1 MTIANLIIVVVILA
15 CILMVVLAVV
25 HQEDSEVDDVIN
37 SALNKPPVFTDTK
50 EDFKK
55 RRELHPAVTYDSLD
69 NILFKQKY
77 YNLLQ
82 LQKEKVEKLTQWH
95 ADKLLDEWLYQSQL
109 KEVTEAIDV
118 LESEIKAQ

>member
-1 MTIANLIIVVVILA
+1 MTIANLIIVAVILA

-25 HQEDSEVDDVIN
+25 HQEDNEVDDVIK

-50 EDFKK
+50 EDFEK
-55 RRELHPAVTYDSLD
+55 RRELYSPVTYDSLD

-82 LQKEKVEKLTQWH
+82 LQKEKVNKLTQWH

>member
-1 MTIANLIIVVVILA
+1 MTIANLIIVAVILA
-15 CILMVVLAVV
+15 CILMVVLVVV
-25 HQEDSEVDDVIN
+25 HQEDTEVDDVIS

-55 RRELHPAVTYDSLD
+55 RRELYSPVTYDSLD

-82 LQKEKVEKLTQWH
+82 LQKEKVNKLTQWH